1 LTGVELKTGS
11 HGVFRVFLDGARLFD
26 KDERKH
32 MPKPGE
38 LARAFEARLGAP
50 LSWRKDR
57 SS

>member
-1 LTGVELKTGS
+1 M
-11 HGVFRVFLDGARLFD
+11 DGDLVFD
-26 KDERKH
+26 KEDRKR

-50 LSWRKDR
+50 LSWRQDR